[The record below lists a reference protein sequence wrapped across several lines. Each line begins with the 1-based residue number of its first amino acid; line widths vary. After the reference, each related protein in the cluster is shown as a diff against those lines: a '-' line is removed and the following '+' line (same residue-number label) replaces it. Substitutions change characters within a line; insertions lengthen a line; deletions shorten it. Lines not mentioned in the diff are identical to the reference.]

1 VTADD
6 VVGLIL
12 SVLTLGYLVYALVFP
27 ERLG

>member
-12 SVLTLGYLVYALVFP
+12 SVAILAYLVYALVFP